1 MDLLSQEN
9 WDSVFMNDNINI
21 IYNNFLNSYLR
32 IFYACFPIKKQLISV
47 KPKPWITSGIRISC
61 ANKKSSMKPID
72 QVWIKTVNYIIKIL

>member
-1 MDLLSQEN
+1 MDLLSYEN

-61 ANKKSSMKPID
+61 ANIKSSMKPID